1 MKRFLFSVC
10 ALAAIV
16 VGCSKSE
23 VLNRPNAEDPIVFNP
38 YLGRIPVTKGSI
50 ADETVLGTSGF
61 QVYAYMHAPVTTKPD
76 GSLDYGDG
84 NSIDHATITPYM
96 NKVVTFDAEANE
108 GAGGWTYPGHA
119 YWPATNQ
126 LDFIAYGLNSGE
138 NVTEESATDHTK
150 INFTVGSDI
159 TTHKDLLVA
168 HARLNQGYQESE
180 DPTVDNSAEK
190 TVNFTFSH
198 LLSRIGFSLI
208 TQNNNDIIVT
218 LKQVDLVGDFYAS
231 GKVNLLSTAN
241 LAIEPTGN
249 AVETTYKLLGE
260 NGTFSHVSNKTGV
273 PVYNNS
279 MLYEFSNEDE
289 TTYDDDE
296 YVEKEFTDDT
306 AKKQAEDAAAA
317 NAANRYM
324 MIIPTTT
331 HGAELVVTY
340 CLPGAQTFDPVTIDL
355 SEIEFKAGKAYDF
368 KFKVSTNGISFDVT
382 VEDWDDNVTE
392 DDGIHKLN

>member
-61 QVYAYMHAPVTTKPD
+61 QVYAYMHAPITIPD
-76 GSLDYGDG
+76 GEYDYEGD
-84 NSIDHATITPYM
+84 NIDYTDATPYM
-96 NKVVTFDAEANE
+96 SKVVTFDAEANE
-108 GAGGWTYPGHA
+108 GEGGWTYPGHA

-126 LDFIAYGLNSGE
+126 LDFIAYGRNSGE
-138 NVTEESATDHTK
+138 NLSEVSATDHTK

-168 HARLNQGYQESE
+168 HALLNQGYQESE
-180 DPTVDNSAEK
+180 EVDNSDQK
-190 TVNFTFSH
+190 TVNFKFSH

-218 LKQVDLVGDFYAS
+218 LKQVDLVGDFYAA
-231 GKVNLLSTAN
+231 GTVNLLSTSK

-249 AVETTYKLLGE
+249 ATETTYKLLGG
-260 NGTFSHVSNKTGV
+260 NGTFSHKSNKTGV

-279 MLYEFSNEDE
+279 MLYEFSNEDN

-296 YVEKEFTDDT
+296 YKEIIFTDDT
-306 AKKQAEDAAAA
+306 AKAEAEKAAAD
-317 NAANRYM
+317 NEANRYM
-324 MIIPTTT
+324 MIIPTKD

-340 CLPGAQTFDPVTIDL
+340 CLPGAETFKPVTIDL
-355 SEIEFKAGKAYDF
+355 SEIEFMAGKAYDF

-382 VEDWDDNVTE
+382 VDDWDDEVTE

>member
-50 ADETVLGTSGF
+50 ADETVLGSSGF
-61 QVYAYMHAPVTTKPD
+61 QVYAYMHAPVTTNPD

-84 NSIDHATITPYM
+84 TSIEHATSTPYM
-96 NKVVTFDAEANE
+96 NKVVKFDAEASV
-108 GAGGWTYPGHA
+108 WTYPGHA

-180 DPTVDNSAEK
+180 EDNSDEK

-241 LAIEPTGN
+241 LAIEPTGG
-249 AVETTYKLLGE
+249 AVKTTYKLLGE
-260 NGTFSHVSNKTGV
+260 NGTFSDVSNKTGV

-279 MLYEFSNEDE
+279 MLYEFSDEDK

-296 YVEKEFTDDT
+296 YVKKVFTDDT
-306 AKKQAEDAAAA
+306 ARAEAEAAAST
-317 NAANRYM
+317 NKANRYM
-324 MIIPTTT
+324 MIIPTKT

-340 CLPGAQTFDPVTIDL
+340 CLPGAQTFDPVSIDL

-368 KFKVSTNGISFDVT
+368 KFKVSTNGISFDVV
-382 VEDWDDNVTE
+382 VEDWDEDVTE

>member
-50 ADETVLGTSGF
+50 ADETVLGTFGF
-61 QVYAYMHAPVTTKPD
+61 QVYAYMHAPITIPE
-76 GSLDYGDG
+76 GEYDYEGD
-84 NSIDHATITPYM
+84 NIDYTDATPYM
-96 NKVVTFDAEANE
+96 SKVVTFDAEANE

-126 LDFIAYGLNSGE
+126 LDFIAYGRNSGE
-138 NVTEESATDHTK
+138 NLSEVSATDHTK

-168 HARLNQGYQESE
+168 HALLNQGYQESE
-180 DPTVDNSAEK
+180 EVDNSAEK
-190 TVNFTFSH
+190 TVNFRFSH

-231 GKVNLLSTAN
+231 GTVNLLSTSK

-249 AVETTYKLLGE
+249 AAETTYKLLGE
-260 NGTFSHVSNKTGV
+260 NGTFSHKSNKTGV

-279 MLYEFSNEDE
+279 MLYEFSNEDN

-296 YVEKEFTDDT
+296 YKEIIFTDDT
-306 AKKQAEDAAAA
+306 AKAEAEAAAST
-317 NAANRYM
+317 NEANRYM
-324 MIIPTTT
+324 MIIPTKT

-340 CLPGAQTFDPVTIDL
+340 CLPGAETFKPVTIDL
-355 SEIEFKAGKAYDF
+355 SEIEFMAGKAYDF

-382 VEDWDDNVTE
+382 VDDWDETVTE